1 MLLGSPN
8 TALIIGAAVSGG
20 DWRRLAEQLA
30 GVYMHVEFTEE
41 VTVTGTASVSI
52 EDITI
57 ALKDSL
63 DQAEYAME
71 TSDNART
78 KIYLV
83 QRFVSDCFQCMS
95 AITEE
100 MIAEVP
106 EANRQLIY
114 AEFQQHVDRWAARLD
129 AASNSGSGG

>member
-1 MLLGSPN
+1 MR
-8 TALIIGAAVSGG
+8 I
-20 DWRRLAEQLA
+20 
-30 GVYMHVEFTEE
+30 EFSEE

-52 EDITI
+52 DDITI

-106 EANRQLIY
+106 ESNRQLIY
-114 AEFQQHVDRWAARLD
+114 AEFQKHVGRWAIDLD
-129 AASNSGSGG
+129 ATEAPG